1 MKNRIVFL
9 GLIGLCLSFSSL
21 SAQSPILLYEAMPS
35 QELQRYYQQRG
46 VKSYT
51 LTNYRVY
58 KGDTLTRGVYKLMQ
72 FDPFGRIIYDS
83 TATAMGRQFRYNYN
97 AQGQLDRISKRNM
110 KGDGYTLV
118 ENDSLGRK
126 IKEVE
131 ISHRLDTN
139 EVRTYFYD
147 ANNRLSRKVATN
159 LATTAETTYTYDE
172 SGHLTQ
178 SLTTTQTIKGEVKTG
193 TIYRRDARGNIV
205 GLRELKDG
213 NVRQVDDYL
222 YNDYGQIVERRL
234 PGKGEYYRYYYNHL
248 SLLIRVEV
256 YDINRRN
263 LKGWQVYDYTFH

>member
-172 SGHLTQ
+172 SGHLMQ